1 MMLTNLERFVGIRR
15 PSKTARYDLEE
26 KLFMMFKN
34 KKEQIKTNKADLIF
48 RLETLAA
55 RVYPLL
61 ADRQTKLIL
70 VLDLEK
76 QEFLDVKTFL
86 SALADTGLTNDD
98 PRLAVMFKKLR
109 EIQKEKMIKYKAE
122 DGYGINLE
130 IFTT

>member
-1 MMLTNLERFVGIRR
+1 
-15 PSKTARYDLEE
+15 
-26 KLFMMFKN
+26 
-34 KKEQIKTNKADLIF
+34 
-48 RLETLAA
+48 
-55 RVYPLL
+55 
-61 ADRQTKLIL
+61 LIL